1 MIKFDIITI
10 FPEAFSYLNESILK
24 RAQKKGLLEIKIHN
38 LRDFTTDKHHKVD
51 DKSYGGGPGMV
62 LKIEPIIK
70 AIRSILRMKNSE
82 LRIKNKSKII
92 LFTPAGKQ
100 FDNKIAAN
108 LAKNDEH
115 LILICGHYEGID
127 ERIKSVIQDSG
138 FKIQEVSVGPYVLGG
153 GELPAMIVID
163 VISRH
168 IPRVLGK
175 EESLEEKRLG
185 IGVPVYTRPETF
197 ILPALKRQK
206 SKKKYF
212 VPKVLLSGNHE
223 KINQWRIKHRKKKG
237 GFDPSHEK
245 DCKHSLQTPLI

>member
-1 MIKFDIITI
+1 MTKFDIITI

-62 LKIEPIIK
+62 LQVEPITK
-70 AIRSILRMKNSE
+70 AVRSIT
-82 LRIKNKSKII
+82 SKTKKTLPRVI
-92 LFTPAGKQ
+92 LFSAAGKR
-100 FDNKIAAN
+100 FDAKIAQQ
-108 LAKNDEH
+108 LAKKDNH

-127 ERIKSVIQDSG
+127 ERTKKVLSG
-138 FKIQEVSVGPYVLGG
+138 MGLKVEEISIGSYVLSG
-153 GELPAMIVID
+153 GELAAMVLID
-163 VISRH
+163 AISRH
-168 IPRVLGK
+168 IPGVLGK
-175 EESLEEKRLG
+175 EGSLEEKRLG

-206 SKKKYF
+206 SKKNYL

-223 KINQWRIKHRKKKG
+223 KINQWRLSHRKKL
-237 GFDPSHEK
+237 H
-245 DCKHSLQTPLI
+245 